1 MAPQTKYYPA
11 ILKDNGEVEIDG
23 RRFRFRQGSWVEYDG
38 PSAEKMGWTGEGQ
51 RSKLFGR
58 TEEQEPGKQA

>member
-1 MAPQTKYYPA
+1 MKMSAAYPA

-38 PSAEKMGWTGEGQ
+38 PSAEKMGQ
-51 RSKLFGR
+51 
-58 TEEQEPGKQA
+58 QQPGVRQ